1 MGFEPDIASVKDL
14 YSNLLDDS
22 AIDEVENFF
31 SFLFSINI
39 IP

>member
-14 YSNLLDDS
+14 YPNLLDDS